1 MASGQQIAEANFQR
15 FIAWLVSKTDDDFRQ
30 MVNRREGVLSRK
42 EIASECGFGGSAT
55 NQNPRIKEAL
65 LKKEA
70 ELRERGVLPP
80 LVAKT
85 PVTEAPVSAA
95 VPASMAKSFDA
106 ERLRRLE
113 LENASL
119 KAENQE
125 LKRQLGQYAVLR
137 EVLSTTGRLPR

>member
-15 FIAWLVSKTDDDFRQ
+15 FTTWLASKSDNDFRQ
-30 MVNRREGVLSRK
+30 LVNKREGRLSRK
-42 EIASECGFGGSAT
+42 DIVAECGFGGSAIT
-55 NQNPRIKEAL
+55 QNPRINEAL
-65 LKKEA
+65 LGKEA
-70 ELRERGVLPP
+70 ELRELGVLPP
-80 LVAKT
+80 LIAKKQ
-85 PVTEAPVSAA
+85 EDAPILAA
-95 VPASMAKSFDA
+95 VSTASPKSFDA

-125 LKRQLGQYAVLR
+125 LKNRLSKFAILR